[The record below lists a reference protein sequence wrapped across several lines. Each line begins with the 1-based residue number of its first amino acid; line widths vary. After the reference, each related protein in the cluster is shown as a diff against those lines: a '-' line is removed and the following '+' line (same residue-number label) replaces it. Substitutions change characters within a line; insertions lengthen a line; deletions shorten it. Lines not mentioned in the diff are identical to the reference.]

1 MREDRIAWSKNK
13 KLMRAIEFDKKLKIT
28 ENYPVPEPQDG
39 EALIK
44 IITAGICN
52 TDIEII
58 KGYMGFSG
66 ILGHE
71 FVGVVE
77 KINGSNQELLS
88 QRVVGEIN
96 CGCGYCEYCLKGLEN
111 HCPNRTVLGILNKN
125 GCFAD
130 YITLPVKN
138 LHKVPDDVT
147 NQEAVFTEPL
157 AAAFEILEQIQIN
170 PDDKVLILG
179 DGKLGLLISFVLNL
193 TQAEVI
199 LVGKHQ
205 EKLDIAKNQ
214 GIKSRFMD
222 DLFVEKN
229 YAVVVEATGNI
240 SGFELAQNLVKP
252 KGIIVLKS
260 TLASEKPLNLAPI
273 VIDEIKIIGSRCGPF
288 KPALDALEKKLID
301 VKPLISKFF
310 EFDKALDAFELSKIK
325 GILKVLINF

>member
-1 MREDRIAWSKNK
+1 
-13 KLMRAIEFDKKLKIT
+13 MRAIKFNKGLKIIK
-28 ENYPVPEPQDG
+28 NYPVPKPQEG

-44 IITAGICN
+44 ILTAGICN
-52 TDIEII
+52 TDIEIT

-71 FVGVVE
+71 FVGIVE
-77 KINGSNQELLS
+77 KINDPNQELLN

-96 CGCGYCEYCLKGLEN
+96 CGCGYCEYCLKDLEN
-111 HCPNRTVLGILNKN
+111 HCPKRTVLGIFNRN

-138 LHKVPDDVT
+138 LHKVSDNIT
-147 NQEAVFTEPL
+147 NREAVFTEPL

-193 TQAEVI
+193 TLGEVI

-214 GIKSRFMD
+214 GVKVKLLNNLS
-222 DLFVEKN
+222 VEKI
-229 YAVVVEATGNI
+229 YDVVVEATGSV

-252 KGIIVLKS
+252 RGTIVLKS

-288 KPALDALEKKLID
+288 KPTLKVLEQKLID
-301 VKPLISKFF
+301 VTPLISG
-310 EFDKALDAFELSKIK
+310 EFNFNEAQRAFELSKTT